1 MEEITYELILK
12 YLSKEKNIFITEKH
26 NNNYNF
32 FNKFKSILTNEF
44 YRYGVLTFDKNK
56 NNISFWTSILTLL
69 NDDYLTNSDDLSL
82 ITEYKNN
89 LLDNHNKKISNFLKK
104 YDKNDFREYF
114 KLNPDIIIIQY
125 VVDILNINII
135 IFNFDQELEEIY
147 VVYKNDVM
155 NPNIDTIL
163 LANHQNYWEPIMKNN
178 KKKFNYSDDDDDTI
192 KNILKNNILYYSQEN
207 VDKTFSY
214 SLTTNTNDKIKKK
227 SSNNLINSQ
236 SSSDIIEDSNQ
247 DTSKINTS
255 KSQLNRTKKEDLIKI
270 LEEHNIDYPKKNTN
284 KELIELIMKHKII

>member
-89 LLDNHNKKISNFLKK
+89 LLDNHSKKISNFLKK

-135 IFNFDQELEEIY
+135 IFDFNQELEEIY
-147 VVYKNDVM
+147 TVYKTDVM

-163 LANHQNYWEPIMKNN
+163 LANHQNYWEPIIKNN
-178 KKKFNYSDDDDDTI
+178 KKKFNYSDDDDTI

-207 VDKTFSY
+207 VDKTFAY

-227 SSNNLINSQ
+227 SSNNLISSQ

-284 KELIELIMKHKII
+284 KELIELIIKNNII

>member
-12 YLSKEKNIFITEKH
+12 YLTKEKNIFITEKH

-56 NNISFWTSILTLL
+56 NNISFWTSLLTLL

-89 LLDNHNKKISNFLKK
+89 LLDNHSKKISNFLKK

-135 IFNFDQELEEIY
+135 IFNFNQELEEIY
-147 VVYKNDVM
+147 TVYKTDVM

-163 LANHQNYWEPIMKNN
+163 LANHQNYWEPIIKNN
-178 KKKFNYSDDDDDTI
+178 KKKFNYSEDDDTI

-214 SLTTNTNDKIKKK
+214 SLTTNEKIKKK
-227 SSNNLINSQ
+227 SSNNLISSQ

-247 DTSKINTS
+247 DTLKINTS
-255 KSQLNRTKKEDLIKI
+255 KSQINRMKKEDLIKI

-284 KELIELIMKHKII
+284 KELIELIIKNNII